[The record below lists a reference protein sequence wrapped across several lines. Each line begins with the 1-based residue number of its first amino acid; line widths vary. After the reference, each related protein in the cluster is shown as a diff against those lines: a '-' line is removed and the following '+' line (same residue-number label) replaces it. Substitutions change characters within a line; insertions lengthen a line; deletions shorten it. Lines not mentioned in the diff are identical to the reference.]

1 MERNRAITSM
11 ENINID
17 TLISHVLKLW
27 SRSKKQI
34 LDEFGLTGSQFEILA
49 ALYDLSASGRD
60 IIQVNLSEET
70 GIDPMTTSSILR
82 NLEKGCII
90 TRVRGRID
98 TRVIYIGLTDHGKN
112 LYKTASVKMANCCD
126 NLYRNIDKENLT
138 IQLLSLSRELNKFNN

>member
-1 MERNRAITSM
+1 MK
-11 ENINID
+11 NINID
-17 TLISHVLKLW
+17 ALISHVLKLW

-34 LDEFGLTGSQFEILA
+34 LGEFGLTGSQFEILT

-60 IIQVNLSEET
+60 IIQINLSEET

-112 LYKTASVKMANCCD
+112 LYKAASVKMANCCD
-126 NLYRNIDKENLT
+126 NLYRNVNKENLT